1 MLATVKGY
9 YNGNHIVI
17 SENVNLN
24 IGQEVMITI
33 LDTESV
39 PKKKIDLK
47 KYMGKGEKMFQTDAQ
62 DYIKEMRRWITVLSH
77 FDEKNLYALINM
89 KGKREEYTVVLIEAL
104 NIRPCLKNVKTPK
117 RRIFFRHSALNFL
130 AGRQPACENLP

>member
-33 LDTESV
+33 LDTKSTSE
-39 PKKKIDLK
+39 KKIDLK
-47 KYMGKGEKMFQTDAQ
+47 KYMGKGEKLFQTDAQ
-62 DYIKEMRRWITVLSH
+62 DYIKEMRNFCFCSVNVLS
-77 FDEKNLYALINM
+77 
-89 KGKREEYTVVLIEAL
+89 
-104 NIRPCLKNVKTPK
+104 
-117 RRIFFRHSALNFL
+117 
-130 AGRQPACENLP
+130 

>member
-47 KYMGKGEKMFQTDAQ
+47 KYMGKGEKMFQADAQ
-62 DYIKEMRRWITVLSH
+62 DYIKEMRS
-77 FDEKNLYALINM
+77 DE
-89 KGKREEYTVVLIEAL
+89 
-104 NIRPCLKNVKTPK
+104 
-117 RRIFFRHSALNFL
+117 RI
-130 AGRQPACENLP
+130 

>member
-62 DYIKEMRRWITVLSH
+62 DYIKEMRN
-77 FDEKNLYALINM
+77 DE
-89 KGKREEYTVVLIEAL
+89 
-104 NIRPCLKNVKTPK
+104 
-117 RRIFFRHSALNFL
+117 RI
-130 AGRQPACENLP
+130 

>member
-17 SENVNLN
+17 TENVNLN

-33 LDTESV
+33 LDTKSE
-39 PKKKIDLK
+39 PKKKVNLK

-62 DYIKEMRRWITVLSH
+62 DYIKEMRS
-77 FDEKNLYALINM
+77 DE
-89 KGKREEYTVVLIEAL
+89 
-104 NIRPCLKNVKTPK
+104 
-117 RRIFFRHSALNFL
+117 RI
-130 AGRQPACENLP
+130 

>member
-33 LDTESV
+33 LDTKSTSE
-39 PKKKIDLK
+39 KKVDLK

-62 DYIKEMRRWITVLSH
+62 DYIKEMRS
-77 FDEKNLYALINM
+77 DE
-89 KGKREEYTVVLIEAL
+89 
-104 NIRPCLKNVKTPK
+104 
-117 RRIFFRHSALNFL
+117 RI
-130 AGRQPACENLP
+130 